1 MSSRTTTTAALVA
14 AATALAGGAYA
25 LGSQSDGSA
34 EAAKATAAATP
45 APFGRRGWHD
55 RGGPGAGLSDLASR
69 LGVPEAKLR
78 VALQDLRGT
87 DPGDLGAR
95 QASLISSIASSLK
108 VSEAEVKAAF
118 NAVRKQGQGGP
129 PGLRSGPDELAATLA
144 KQLGVSQAK
153 VRTALDTAFQAQRES
168 HVDEIAGTLATALKV
183 DKAKVAAALAALRPA
198 PGSGPR
204 DHPPGD
210 GGIAAAL
217 ARKLGVPVA
226 DVRAALQKL
235 RTQRELQMSA
245 ARDAFAVNLA
255 DKLGISAAKVKS
267 ALNDH
272 GPFGLHDGPGGRGGH
287 GGGFFRHR

>member
-34 EAAKATAAATP
+34 VAAKATAPAAPT
-45 APFGRRGWHD
+45 APGRRGWHHD
-55 RGGPGAGLSDLASR
+55 GAPGAGLADLASR

-78 VALQDLRGT
+78 VALQELRGT

-95 QASLISSIASSLK
+95 HTVLLNGVASALHVSQA
-108 VSEAEVKAAF
+108 EFRAAL
-118 NAVRKQGQGGP
+118 NAVRKQG
-129 PGLRSGPDELAATLA
+129 LRGGPDELAAGLA
-144 KQLGVSQAK
+144 KQLGVPEAK
-153 VRTALDTAFQAQRES
+153 VRAALDTAFQAQHKD

-183 DKAKVAAALAALRPA
+183 DKAKVAAALDSLRPA

-204 DHPPGD
+204 TIGPD
-210 GGIAAAL
+210 GLAAAL
-217 ARKLGVPVA
+217 AKKLGLPVA

-235 RTQRELQMSA
+235 RTQREQEMSA
-245 ARDAFAVNLA
+245 ARDAFATKLA

-267 ALNDH
+267 ALADH
-272 GPFGLHDGPGGRGGH
+272 GPFGLHEGPGRH
-287 GGGFFRHR
+287 GGGFFRHP